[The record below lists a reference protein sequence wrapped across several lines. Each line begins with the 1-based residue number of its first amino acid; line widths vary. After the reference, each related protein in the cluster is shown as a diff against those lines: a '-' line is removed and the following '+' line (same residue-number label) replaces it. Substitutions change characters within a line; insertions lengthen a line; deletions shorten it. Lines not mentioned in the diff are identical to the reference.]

1 MKKNNF
7 VEGTIIATAIIVIVK
22 ILGMLYVIPFY
33 AIVGTK
39 GGALYSYAY
48 NIYLIFLGISSAG
61 LPDAVAKIISEYN
74 ALGYDDAKQ
83 RAYKIGRNLISI
95 IAIIS
100 FLVLFVFAEEI
111 GVFIIGELKGG
122 NTAEDVAFVIRCLSP
137 SVLLVPFLSI
147 TKGYLQ
153 GHKFISAS
161 SLSQLFEQIIRIF
174 IILVGSFLVLK
185 VFNGS
190 LSLAVGVAVSGAFF
204 GGLVAY
210 IYLKHIMKKNN
221 LIQEVSMEDKI
232 TNKEIVMKII
242 KYAIPFVIISIVVN
256 IYNETDQ
263 LLVLRTLGDILKFPT
278 DQVETIASSISTWSP
293 KICMVIN
300 AMSMGMTMSLVPAI
314 VSSFARRDYKDV
326 ESKINK
332 SLSMIIFISLPMS
345 IGLSIL
351 SKSVWTM
358 FYGANKI
365 GSTILSLTAFSALFG
380 NLYMIVSAICQSLNK
395 FKAVYLVSFTGFLLN
410 ACLDVPIILLYNKIG
425 IPPYLGSDTASIIG
439 YSTSTII
446 GLILLRKDGKYSYK
460 QAVLNGLKTLIPAL
474 SMLVV
479 LLVINHFITL
489 NEFVRPTAL
498 VKIVIDTLVG
508 ALVYITISFKTGLM
522 EQIIGR
528 QMFARIVKKLTFG
541 LIKLKDAE

>member
-22 ILGMLYVIPFY
+22 LLGMLYVIPFY

-95 IAIIS
+95 VAITS
-100 FLVLFVFAEEI
+100 FLALFVFAEEI
-111 GVFIIGELKGG
+111 GLFIIGDLRGG
-122 NTAEDVAFVIRCLSP
+122 NTAQDVAFVIRCLSP

-174 IILVGSFLVLK
+174 VILAGSFLVLK

-210 IYLKHIMKKNN
+210 IYLKHVMKKNG
-221 LIQEVSMEDKI
+221 LIKEVSVEDKI
-232 TNKEIVMKII
+232 TNREIVMKII

-263 LLVLRTLGDILKFPT
+263 LLVLRTLGDILKYPT

-351 SKSVWTM
+351 SRPVWTM
-358 FYGANKI
+358 FYGANDI
-365 GSTILSLTAFSALFG
+365 GSTILKLTAFSALFG

-410 ACLDVPIILLYNKIG
+410 ASLDVPIMLLYSKIG
-425 IPPYLGSDTASIIG
+425 IPSYLGSVTASIIG

-489 NEFVRPTAL
+489 NESLRPTAL
-498 VKIVIDTLVG
+498 VKIVIDVIVG
-508 ALVYITISFKTGLM
+508 GLVYITISFKTGLM

-528 QMFARIVKKLTFG
+528 QMLTRIVRKLTFG
-541 LIKLKDAE
+541 LVKLKDAE

>member
-22 ILGMLYVIPFY
+22 LLGMLYVIPFY

-95 IAIIS
+95 IAITS
-100 FLVLFVFAEEI
+100 FLVLFIFAEEI

-210 IYLKHIMKKNN
+210 IYLKYIMKKNN
-221 LIQEVSMEDKI
+221 LIQEVSKEDKI

-263 LLVLRTLGDILKFPT
+263 LLVLRTLGDILKYPT

-410 ACLDVPIILLYNKIG
+410 ACLDVPIMLLYSKIG
-425 IPPYLGSDTASIIG
+425 LPPYLGSVTASIIG

-474 SMLVV
+474 AMLVV
-479 LLVINHFITL
+479 LLVINHFVTL
-489 NEFVRPTAL
+489 NEFVRSTAL

-508 ALVYITISFKTGLM
+508 ALVYITISFKTSLM

-528 QMFARIVKKLTFG
+528 QMLVRIVKKLSFG